1 MDSLPGK
8 FSLPLSPP
16 TSIRTN
22 PHLKTQA
29 LWLQQAYQLEYHG
42 RSTFVPGLWG
52 AGLVFFM
59 VNVWILGVVVGD
71 VGRLGRGRGKEVG
84 VEKGEEGGGK
94 NGN

>member
-1 MDSLPGK
+1 
-8 FSLPLSPP
+8 
-16 TSIRTN
+16 
-22 PHLKTQA
+22 
-29 LWLQQAYQLEYHG
+29 
-42 RSTFVPGLWG
+42 
-52 AGLVFFM
+52 M